1 MLISL
6 IDRIN
11 QIIAK
16 ATSWLVL
23 ALILE
28 LVYDTIMRYLFNVA
42 VMWSYDISYML
53 YGIIFMLSVP
63 YVENI
68 NKHVRIEI
76 LYDKLSKKMRAFLD
90 IIGYLILYLPSSL
103 VLLYFGWNFFWES
116 YNLKEVSGASM
127 WAAPIYPFK
136 FVIPLTGLL
145 LLLQT
150 ISEIMKRILIIKGK
164 LEQ

>member
-1 MLISL
+1 MLISF

-42 VMWSYDISYML
+42 VVWSYDISYMI

-63 YVENI
+63 YVEKMD
-68 NKHVRIEI
+68 KHVRIEI
-76 LYDKLSKKMRAFLD
+76 LYDRLSKKMKAFLD
-90 IIGYLILYLPSSL
+90 IIGYFLLYLPSSL
-103 VLLYFGWNFFWES
+103 VLLYFGWKFFWES
-116 YNLKEVSGASM
+116 YTLKEVSGASM

-136 FVIPLTGLL
+136 FIIPLTGAL

-164 LEQ
+164 TER